1 MSGLFEHG
9 RFAFAV
15 VLAVLALSAPAA
27 ALVQTGS
34 QDVPVVV
41 MGVDGGRET
50 LLLRTHEL
58 FQHVIAKIK
67 GIMDRAGFRVV
78 EEGAVASEL
87 GWRIEERLSERDLIE
102 LVKDMNKSRDATH
115 RVRALVVVS
124 IHAAPE
130 TVRSGDV
137 PILDTLTV
145 RMGGRIYDVPSN
157 RFVYIFDTPD
167 TEHRASPKCSKL
179 DYEDCIS
186 HVVDRKTM
194 DESVKTLGEALAKGL
209 ADHIRGAATPY
220 TVTFS
225 YFDRLE
231 TTTIIAVMA
240 SEFPGYKDHRVIGT
254 DQGVRK
260 YAYFTTAESAKLEE
274 WLTILLAEMKFNPD
288 EVRVAVKDTDITV
301 EKLVRTEDRPRSR
314 DEKAQ
319 AERLKVIVEFAVA
332 EAPGGVSR
340 APGDAVNGM
349 RKVADA
355 ILARLEARVRESA
368 KVFEHLPLM
377 ALEVDAPAV
386 MQLLRMPEV
395 VSVRRDHPVTII
407 DQPGGEK
414 TYGAP

>member
-15 VLAVLALSAPAA
+15 ILAVLVLTAPAA
-27 ALVQTGS
+27 ALAQTGS

-50 LLLRTHEL
+50 LLPRTHEL
-58 FQHVIAKIK
+58 FQRVIAKIK
-67 GIMDRAGFRVV
+67 GIMDRAEFRVV
-78 EEGAVASEL
+78 EEVAVASDL
-87 GWRIEERLSERDLIE
+87 GWRIDERLSERDLIE

-115 RVRALVVVS
+115 GVRALVVVS
-124 IHAAPE
+124 IHA
-130 TVRSGDV
+130 D
-137 PILDTLTV
+137 LDREQPTWHGVTI
-145 RMGGRIYDVPSN
+145 RMGGKIYDVPSN
-157 RFVYIFDTPD
+157 RFVHTFDTPD
-167 TEHRASPKCSKL
+167 TEHKNMPVCDNL
-179 DYEDCIS
+179 DYEHCIS
-186 HVVDRKTM
+186 EVVDRKTM

-209 ADHIRGAATPY
+209 ADHIRGSATPY

-274 WLTILLAEMKFNPD
+274 WLVILLAEMKFNPD
-288 EVRVAVKDTDITV
+288 EIRIAVKDTDITV
-301 EKLVRTEDRPRSR
+301 EKLVRTGDRPRSR

-340 APGDAVNGM
+340 APGYAVNDI

-355 ILARLEARVRESA
+355 ILARLEAPVRESA
-368 KVFEHLPLM
+368 KLFEHLPLM

-395 VSVRRDHPVTII
+395 VSVQRDHPVTVIEP
-407 DQPGGEK
+407 PGGEK